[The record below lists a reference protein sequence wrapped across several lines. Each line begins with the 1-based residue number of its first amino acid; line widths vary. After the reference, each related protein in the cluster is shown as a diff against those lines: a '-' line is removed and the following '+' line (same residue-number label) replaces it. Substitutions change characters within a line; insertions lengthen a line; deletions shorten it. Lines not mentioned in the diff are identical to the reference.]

1 MSFVKI
7 MIHAV
12 WGTKNRYPFLTKEIR
27 EKVIQHIKQNAKTKG
42 IYIDRLNGHTEHMH
56 CLISLNADMSIA
68 KAMQL
73 IKGESAFWINKE
85 KMTKRK
91 FEWANEYYAASVSE
105 SVLGKVRAYID
116 NQEEHHKKKTF
127 EQEHEEFI
135 SKYDIKTQGFS
146 PNPHPSLQAGD

>member
-12 WGTKNRYPFLTKEIR
+12 WGTKHRYPFLTKEIR
-27 EKVIQHIKQNAKTKG
+27 ERVIEHIKENAKTKE

-56 CLISLNADMSIA
+56 CLMRLNADMSIA

-105 SVLGKVRAYID
+105 SVVNTVRAYID

-127 EQEHEEFI
+127 EQEHQEFI
-135 SKYDIKTQGFS
+135 SKNDIKIQG
-146 PNPHPSLQAGD
+146 

>member
-12 WGTKNRYPFLTKEIR
+12 WGTKNRYPFLTKDIR
-27 EKVIQHIKQNAKTKG
+27 EKVIQHIKQNAKTKE

-85 KMTKRK
+85 KITKRK

-105 SVLGKVRAYID
+105 SILDKVRAYID

-127 EQEHEEFI
+127 EQEHEEFL
-135 SKYDIKTQGFS
+135 SKYDIKIQG
-146 PNPHPSLQAGD
+146 

>member
-27 EKVIQHIKQNAKTKG
+27 DKVIQHIKQNAKTKE
-42 IYIDRLNGHTEHMH
+42 IYIDRLNGHTEHLH
-56 CLISLNADMSIA
+56 CLMSLNADMSIA

-85 KMTKRK
+85 KITKRK

-105 SVLGKVRAYID
+105 SILGKVRAYID

-135 SKYDIKTQGFS
+135 SKYDIKIQG
-146 PNPHPSLQAGD
+146 